1 MAFER
6 FARLQQLLYGL
17 PFCGF
22 NSDSIRFERCA
33 QIRSGKRPMRRP
45 LFTEINAYSDIVE
58 NAPLVLEWPQGATV
72 QQASRNGLKSAPAVQ
87 TAVGFN
93 CQFS

>member
-58 NAPLVLEWPQGATV
+58 NAQTEIAYFFADADLCPR
-72 QQASRNGLKSAPAVQ
+72 SR
-87 TAVGFN
+87 
-93 CQFS
+93 